1 MLITEQAP
9 AASITGQF
17 IRFAVIGAFGFAV
30 DAGVLWLA
38 MDAGTGFHLGRVI
51 SFLTAVSF
59 TWALNRRHS
68 FPSREDASR
77 FKQWLRYVLAML
89 VGGAVNLGASFA
101 CYHAFEIVRVW
112 PILAVAVG
120 SLAGMLVNFFAARQF
135 VFR

>member
-1 MLITEQAP
+1 MIGAS
-9 AASITGQF
+9 AARPLHHQF
-17 IRFAVIGAFGFAV
+17 ARFAVIGVFGFGV

-38 MDAGTGFHLGRVI
+38 MDAGIDFHLGRVI

-68 FPSREDASR
+68 FPSPEGASR
-77 FKQWLRYVLAML
+77 LNQWLRYVLAML
-89 VGGAVNLGASFA
+89 VGGAVNLAASFA
-101 CYHAFEIVRVW
+101 CYHVFEVVRLW

-120 SLAGMLVNFFAARQF
+120 SLAGMLVNFFTARQF

>member
-1 MLITEQAP
+1 MNDVS
-9 AASITGQF
+9 AARPLHHQF
-17 IRFAVIGAFGFAV
+17 ARFAVIGVFGFGV

-68 FPSREDASR
+68 FPSPEGANR
-77 FKQWLRYVLAML
+77 FHQWLRYLLAML
-89 VGGAVNLGASFA
+89 VGGAVNLAASFA
-101 CYHAFEIVRVW
+101 SYHFFEVVQYW
-112 PILAVAVG
+112 PVLAVAVG
-120 SLAGMLVNFFAARQF
+120 SLAGMLVNFFTARQF

>member
-1 MLITEQAP
+1 MLITEQVP

-17 IRFAVIGAFGFAV
+17 ARFAVIGVFGFGI
-30 DAGVLWLA
+30 DTSVLWLA
-38 MDAGTGFHLGRVI
+38 MAAGTGFHAGRVI

-68 FPSREDASR
+68 FQSRDGAGRINE
-77 FKQWLRYVLAML
+77 WLRYVIAMM

-101 CYHAFEIVRVW
+101 CYHAFGIVRSW
-112 PILAVAVG
+112 PVLAVAVG
-120 SLAGMLVNFFAARQF
+120 SLAGMLVNFYTARRF